1 MSTSRGVRGISHT
14 HFYDD
19 FSIGFWICSDNMVF
33 KKKYYQ
39 PPPKNPLEV
48 RALGIILMSQGVKG
62 VILRM
67 LCIKI
72 SAHDTW
78 PKLRS
83 TLKDWKAKVIKSFE
97 FRNTKA
103 LKQDI
108 QSFIYKTSYI
118 FHFYIYS

>member
-1 MSTSRGVRGISHT
+1 
-14 HFYDD
+14 
-19 FSIGFWICSDNMVF
+19 MVF

-67 LCIKI
+67 LCYISFIYHANKNVDIKI